1 MSSVENNRE
10 WEDLSGDPINNPFKP
25 SDIKMD
31 TQTVN
36 LGYLIEMM
44 KYDEIN
50 LQPDLQRGEGL
61 WTDEQKS
68 RLIES
73 ILLGLPL
80 PSFYFYEESQEG
92 EGTYKWAVI
101 DGLQRL
107 GTFRSFILEQDESKK
122 LHLRNLEFITE
133 YNGKNYDALSRE
145 DQRRI
150 SGSKITLNI
159 IRKGTPDEVKYVI
172 FKRVNTAGLHLTPQ
186 EIRHA
191 VYHGRPAEFVRE
203 LAESPEFIE
212 ATAASISPQR
222 MDDRYYANRFI
233 AFYLQD
239 YNTDYNGDL
248 DLFMNT
254 GMSLLKDKTREEL
267 QAIKDAF
274 CRSMKLAFEIFGSE
288 TFRKPYRARQPQVS
302 KAIFDTLS
310 VNLAKLRVEEQSI
323 LLARKGL
330 FRQEMTDLL
339 NKSDFDK
346 AISSSTGQQSHI
358 KTRFGLVESLIRR
371 IIQ

>member
-1 MSSVENNRE
+1 MSSAYTDK
-10 WEDLSGDPINNPFKP
+10 EDLSGDPISKPFKP

-50 LQPDLQRGEGL
+50 LQPDLQRRDDL

-80 PSFYFYEESQEG
+80 PSFYFYEESREG
-92 EGTYKWAVI
+92 EGTYRWAVI

-107 GTFRSFILEQDESKK
+107 GTFRNFILEQDENKQ
-122 LHLRNLEFITE
+122 LHLDKLEFLE
-133 YNGKNYDALSRE
+133 NYNGKNYEALSRE

-159 IRKGTPDEVKYVI
+159 IQKGTPDDVKYVI
-172 FKRVNTAGLHLTPQ
+172 FKRVNTAGLQLTSQ

-191 VYHGRPAEFVRE
+191 MNHGTPAEFIKA
-203 LAESPEFIE
+203 LAESPEFVD
-212 ATAASISPQR
+212 ATDGSISPNR

-239 YNTDYNGDL
+239 YNTDYYGDL
-248 DLFMNT
+248 DNFMNT
-254 GMSLLKDKTREEL
+254 GMALLEDKTEEEL
-267 QAIKDAF
+267 RNIKEIF
-274 CRSMKLAFEIFGSE
+274 CRSMKLAFEIFGNN
-288 TFRKPYRARQPQVS
+288 TFRKHSTERRTPVS
-302 KAIFDTLS
+302 KAIFDTVSINLS
-310 VNLAKLRVEEQSI
+310 KLTEQEQAI
-323 LLARKGL
+323 LSERKEIFKDAMTTL
-330 FRQEMTDLL
+330 F
-339 NKSDFDK
+339 KASDFDK
-346 AISSSTGQQSHI
+346 AISTGTGKLAHI
-358 KTRFGLVESLIRR
+358 KTRFGQVKSLIRR